1 MPGYA
6 TVQDV
11 KDRVPERLLAQLT
24 GATGHE
30 VADGPIAAAL
40 ADAGQVIDGYLAVL
54 PAADRPAAAVLRPYA
69 LDIAIY
75 ALTRGR
81 PGAEFEALRNRHTD
95 AVAWL
100 KWLAQGRFA
109 ASGQAATATGGG
121 IDHYAPASVI
131 APGLEGF

>member
-6 TVQDV
+6 TVQEV

-24 GATGHE
+24 GATGQE

-40 ADAGQVIDGYLAVL
+40 ADAGQIIDGYLAVL
-54 PAADRPAAAVLRPYA
+54 PTADRPAPEVLRPYA
-69 LDIAIY
+69 LDIALY

-81 PGAEFEALRNRHTD
+81 PGAEFEALRNRHGD

-100 KWLAQGRFA
+100 KWLIQCRLA
-109 ASGQAATATGGG
+109 ACGQA
-121 IDHYAPASVI
+121 DQEDS
-131 APGLEGF
+131 